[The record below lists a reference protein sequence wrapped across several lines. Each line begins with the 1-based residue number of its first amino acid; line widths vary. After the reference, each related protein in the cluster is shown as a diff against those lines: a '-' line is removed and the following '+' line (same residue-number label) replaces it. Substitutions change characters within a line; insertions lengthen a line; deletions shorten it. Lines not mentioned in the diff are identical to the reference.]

1 VPASHPLAEST
12 DIELS
17 QLGDEP
23 MVDLPAGWGIRIA
36 VERAFAA
43 AGITRTV
50 AYEVNDTA
58 TMVEFIRHGLAI
70 GMLPRSLVETTGDIV
85 FVPIRDHRPEFKTAI
100 AIPANRRL
108 SAATRAMLETIK
120 RHTST

>member
-1 VPASHPLAEST
+1 
-12 DIELS
+12 
-17 QLGDEP
+17 
-23 MVDLPAGWGIRIA
+23 MVDLPEGWGIRIA

-70 GMLPRSLVETTGDIV
+70 GMLPRSLVETTGDVV

-100 AIPANRRL
+100 AIPSNRRL